1 MEKIKYWGGWQSIE
15 SGGNRSI
22 ESGGWQS
29 ARTLAQNVIILMF
42 LGLIY
47 NFVTRENI
55 LGIINQSLPPREAG
69 LLGGILVGD
78 KSGFESNFYSELKNS
93 GLVHIVVVSGSNVML
108 LIGGWIESLAGF
120 FGRKRSIVMGLI
132 LGWGYANLVGWE
144 IPVVRAMMLMSI
156 MYWAQLWGRKYNL
169 TRGLI
174 LGVGLMMIGEITI
187 LMSVSFWMSM
197 MAFLAVVTAKRFKK
211 QEIRFMNRTVLETL
225 WVSVW
230 ITPIIAMVFGKIS
243 VVSPITNTLVV
254 GMVEIVTVLG
264 AVATALGGG
273 VFLWMVYPAL
283 KYLALLIEWSGKL
296 PVLDFKFNWVMLI
309 GWYITLFYF
318 LFRKHIANSR

>member
-1 MEKIKYWGGWQSIE
+1 MKKYWLD
-15 SGGNRSI
+15 
-22 ESGGWQS
+22 
-29 ARTLAQNVIILMF
+29 LAIIF
-42 LGLIY
+42 ILGLIFK
-47 NFVTRENI
+47 FVTKENI
-55 LGIINQSLPPREAG
+55 LGIINQSLPPRGAG
-69 LLGGILVGD
+69 LLVGILVGD
-78 KSGFESNFYSELKNS
+78 KSGFDKGFYEALKNS

>member
-1 MEKIKYWGGWQSIE
+1 MLTWLLCVLGI
-15 SGGNRSI
+15 
-22 ESGGWQS
+22 
-29 ARTLAQNVIILMF
+29 VII
-42 LGLIY
+42 Y
-47 NFVTRENI
+47 KFVTRENI

-78 KSGFESNFYSELKNS
+78 KSGFDRGFYEALKNS
-93 GLVHIVVVSGSNVML
+93 GLVHLVVVSGSNVML
-108 LIGGWIESLAGF
+108 LIGGWIESLAGYL
-120 FGRKRSIVMGLI
+120 GRKRSIVVGLI

-187 LMSVSFWMSM
+187 LMSVSFWMSI
-197 MAFLAVVTAKRFKK
+197 MAFLGIVFGRKMKIK
-211 QEIRFMNRTVLETL
+211 WWLETV

-243 VVSPITNTLVV
+243 VVSPITNALVV

-264 AVATALGGG
+264 AVATMLGGG
-273 VFLWMVYPAL
+273 VFLWVVYPAL
-283 KYLALLIEWSGKL
+283 KYLAILIEWSGQL
-296 PVLDFKFNWVMLI
+296 PVLDFKFNGTMLI
-309 GWYITLFYF
+309 GWYVVLFYF
-318 LFRKHIANSR
+318 LIKKYLANYRS